1 LKSDE
6 FAIDHRRGL
15 MSSTPTQITAAKLRD
30 LVVALKWL
38 YRQLTSVG
46 AARRES

>member
-1 LKSDE
+1 
-6 FAIDHRRGL
+6 

-38 YRQLTSVG
+38 YRQLTNLG
-46 AARRES
+46 AVRVVVVPSPSSPLLLSPQQ